1 MLHRLSV
8 ISQTSCALVFQ
19 AMLKLPF
26 HLSVP
31 CAKMRSIPVAT
42 QGVRLQH
49 PTGVAMRLLM
59 TGFVGGAIAAV
70 AYLAAG
76 ITAGYAQAGLF
87 ITAVGFG
94 AMTLGVAAVVVVEG
108 LEDRLAL
115 RKHRRGVGYPRFS
128 SRGNTSSRTRCG
140 VCKQAM
146 EQLGSLW
153 VCGVCDRSFSHL

>member
-1 MLHRLSV
+1 V
-8 ISQTSCALVFQ
+8 IGQTSYALVFQ

-31 CAKMRSIPVAT
+31 CVKIRPIPVAT
-42 QGVRLQH
+42 QGVRLQL

-59 TGFVGGAIAAV
+59 TGFVGGTLAAV

-94 AMTLGVAAVVVVEG
+94 ALTIGVLAVVVVEG
-108 LEDRLAL
+108 FEDRLAL
-115 RKHRRGVGYPRFS
+115 RKYRRGVGYPRLS
-128 SRGNTSSRTRCG
+128 SKGNTSSRTRCG

-146 EQLGSLW
+146 EQLGSIW
-153 VCGVCDRSFSHL
+153 VCGMCDRSFSHL

>member
-1 MLHRLSV
+1 M
-8 ISQTSCALVFQ
+8 ISQTSHALVFQ

-26 HLSVP
+26 HLSVR
-31 CAKMRSIPVAT
+31 CAKMRPKPVAT

-49 PTGVAMRLLM
+49 PTGAAIRLLM
-59 TGFVGGAIAAV
+59 TGFVGSTIAAV

-87 ITAVGFG
+87 ITAVGIG
-94 AMTLGVAAVVVVEG
+94 ALTIGVSAVVVVER
-108 LEDRLAL
+108 LEDRFAL
-115 RKHRRGVGYPRFS
+115 RKYRRGVRYPPLS

-146 EQLGSLW
+146 EQLGSIW
-153 VCGVCDRSFSHL
+153 VCGICDRSFSHL